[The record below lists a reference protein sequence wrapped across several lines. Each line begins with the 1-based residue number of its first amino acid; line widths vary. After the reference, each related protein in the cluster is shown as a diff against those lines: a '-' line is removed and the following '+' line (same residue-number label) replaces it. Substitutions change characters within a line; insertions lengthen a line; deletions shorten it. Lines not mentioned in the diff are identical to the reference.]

1 MMPVHSPFF
10 LDIRQINH
18 AMDAAT
24 LNMHRTVIRSTA
36 LIEESRDLMSRA
48 DAIIAAVA
56 SLFGKG
62 PP

>member
-1 MMPVHSPFF
+1 
-10 LDIRQINH
+10 
-18 AMDAAT
+18 MDAAT

-48 DAIIAAVA
+48 DAIIAAGA